1 MKVLY
6 IGHYKEG
13 TGWSQAAIDL
23 IMSMHLAGIDV
34 VCRNIKLTDY
44 QPTLNP
50 ILLRLE
56 NKPLEDIDVCIQH
69 VLPHHMVSTKKFKK
83 NIAYF
88 VGETNS
94 ILFTNWHV
102 ILKQMDEVWVPNKTL
117 QAGLIKDG
125 INTVKVI
132 PHAFNLYRYGREH
145 NKLNFQSNNNKF
157 KFYYIGDLNDRKNI
171 ESIIRSFHAEFAP
184 HEQVALVLKLKKFG
198 SNENDLAKYVSNL
211 CASIKKDLRLYKD
224 VSDYHKEILITSEF
238 NDSQIDSLHSSCD
251 CFISPTH
258 GEGWS
263 IPAFD
268 AMCFGKTPICSNE
281 GGPKEFID
289 SNDKGTGYLVD
300 GVYGVCNHSDP
311 AFPELFTGREEWFIP
326 SESEI
331 KKAMRFYF
339 ENRDIDKSS
348 GLKKAEQF
356 SHESVGNLIKESLD
370 DK

>member
-34 VCRNIKLTDY
+34 VCRNIKLTDHK
-44 QPTLNP
+44 TTINP

-69 VLPHHMVSTKKFKK
+69 VLPHHMVGTNKFKK

-102 ILKQMDEVWVPNKTL
+102 MLKQMDEVWVPNNTL
-117 QAGLIKDG
+117 KNSLLNDG
-125 INTVKVI
+125 FNKVRVV
-132 PHAFNLYRYGREH
+132 PHAFNLYRYSREH
-145 NKLNFQSNNNKF
+145 NKFNFQSNNNKF

-171 ESIIRSFHAEFAP
+171 ESIIRCFHSEFAP
-184 HEQVALVLKLKKFG
+184 YEQAALVLKVKKFG
-198 SNENDLAKYVSNL
+198 SNENDLVKYMSNL
-211 CASIKKDLRLYKD
+211 CSSIKKDLRLYKNID
-224 VSDYHKEILITSEF
+224 DYHKEILITTEF
-238 NDSQIDSLHSSCD
+238 NDSQIDSLHYSCD
-251 CFISPTH
+251 CFVSPTH

-289 SNDKGTGYLVD
+289 SENKGTGYLIN
-300 GVYGVCNHSDP
+300 GTYGVCNHSDP
-311 AFPELFTGREEWFIP
+311 AFPELFTGREEWFMP

-339 ENRDIDKSS
+339 ENRNLDKSS
-348 GLKKAEQF
+348 GLKKAEEF